1 MAISEL
7 DTVALTADHP
17 AYGLKQGDI
26 GAVVEVYAPDGVEVE
41 FITASGHTEALI
53 TLHTH
58 EVRPVGRNDI
68 LAVRHHD
75 AA

>member
-17 AYGLKQGDI
+17 EHGLKQGDI
-26 GAVVEVYAPDGVEVE
+26 GAVVELYAPDGVEVE
-41 FITASGHTEALI
+41 FITASGHTEALV

-58 EVRPVGRNDI
+58 EVRAVGRHDI